1 MRLLIFDVISASAL
15 PSWCSHHPIAGDAS
29 DEELLMDLLL
39 ELPDQHSEYC
49 RMRGVMDNTPGDG
62 VGEGIVM

>member
-1 MRLLIFDVISASAL
+1 
-15 PSWCSHHPIAGDAS
+15 
-29 DEELLMDLLL
+29 MDLLL